1 MGRGLLIATLATS
14 LALAFSANRSAQT
27 TLAVSGE
34 QAAYGSDVTA
44 REIARSGFEVAFRE
58 AERGQGPGGELA
70 DAIVAVNAINANRPF
85 QGGTW
90 NAEAFEVDAHTAL
103 IRVTGE
109 VNGETHTTEGLYDA
123 TVLAPRPALPP
134 TTLPDDW
141 LFDCTASRYVEMYS
155 MGIGTYGSYMPSAT
169 LTIPDPGSV
178 VSIMA
183 QATVKFGQYG
193 NVPQMDFAT
202 NNGQTATL
210 TAPTTDDVGNWF
222 YNVDFGPA
230 TSVTV
235 TPTVVRPYDQYGPRS
250 FTLFVTRN
258 KPGFSQGGG
267 LVELDVWSGTLPE
280 VTRTIE
286 IPSAPA
292 HRDVTLTFALG
303 DTSGGRWWE
312 MSAQAGLVT
321 AALSTSDANRG
332 AQAAQHE
339 LILRNVP
346 GHVTTVEATVR
357 TQGESLFYQGVT
369 ASASCLP

>member
-58 AERGQGPGGELA
+58 AERGQEPGGELA
-70 DAIVAVNAINANRPF
+70 DAIVAVNAISANRPF

-109 VNGETHTTEGLYDA
+109 LNGETHTTEGLYDA

-267 LVELDVWSGTLPE
+267 VGLMLAQWM
-280 VTRTIE
+280 IE
-286 IPSAPA
+286 GECE
-292 HRDVTLTFALG
+292 RDVTAMDVARFG
-303 DTSGGRWWE
+303 DWIT
-312 MSAQAGLVT
+312 
-321 AALSTSDANRG
+321 
-332 AQAAQHE
+332 
-339 LILRNVP
+339 P
-346 GHVTTVEATVR
+346 GYT
-357 TQGESLFYQGVT
+357 
-369 ASASCLP
+369 LP